1 MSDAGPLRWQIDLH
15 VHTRRFSP
23 CAESL
28 DPWLLPQI
36 MSRRGMHGVVI
47 TEHDH
52 LWPPLEI
59 AELNRSC
66 VGKRI
71 FAGVEISS
79 RHGHFLVIGLDHLD
93 NLPPG
98 VSARRIVREAK
109 SQGAVVIWAHPLL
122 TYSQTRKPLKL
133 FNTPA
138 GIDAIEVASTV
149 TFGAQS
155 DELRDHAGQIGVA
168 MVGGSDAH
176 SLDQVGQV
184 FTLFAHM
191 PADEKELAAAI
202 RSGRCKATFLSESE
216 HGASH
221 HVAVGGS

>member
-28 DPWLLPQI
+28 DPLLLPQV
-36 MSRRGMHGVVI
+36 MSRRGLHGVVI

-71 FAGVEISS
+71 YAGVEISS

-98 VSARRIVREAK
+98 VSAHRIVREAK
-109 SQGAVVIWAHPLL
+109 SQGAAVIWAHPLL
-122 TYSQTRKPLKL
+122 KYSQIRNPIKL
-133 FNTPA
+133 YNTPG

-149 TFGAQS
+149 TFGTQT
-155 DELRDHAGQIGVA
+155 DELRDHAGQKGIA

-176 SLDQVGQV
+176 SLAQVGQA

-202 RSGRCKATFLSESE
+202 RSGRCKATFLSERE
-216 HGASH
+216 HRASH